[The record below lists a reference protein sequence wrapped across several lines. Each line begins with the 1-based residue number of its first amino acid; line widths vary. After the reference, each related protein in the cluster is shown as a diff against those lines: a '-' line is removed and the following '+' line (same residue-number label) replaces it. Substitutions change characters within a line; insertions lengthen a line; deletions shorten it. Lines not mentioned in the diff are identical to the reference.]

1 MSNSC
6 PVMVPPTMGKS
17 ALGPLR
23 RLAFVFAVDLIRA
36 GVGVSVGT
44 KMRPLLLLV
53 AVGVSETL
61 IVAVAVIA
69 PGLGSEAISASVA
82 TGRFAGA
89 FSTKKLAI
97 QPPLSSK
104 YQLLL
109 SSLATTLTRV
119 PAGTWPAVGKEMSG
133 PVRRLDVTGTVLPI
147 SATVGVSVAVKVG
160 VGVCVAVAVAVA
172 DGAVVAV
179 AVAVAVASLVGV
191 SVAVAVSVA
200 VGVGGRIGLSGLT
213 LTVTVSGDP
222 NVSETGNVTS
232 GLFVNMMVMEDGTV
246 DVKVCETLN
255 PNVRS
260 NVTVIVLANGVAAP
274 SLSFVGTV
282 NETGSCWRTTMCKGW
297 GRGVASA
304 VGVPI

>member
-1 MSNSC
+1 
-6 PVMVPPTMGKS
+6 
-17 ALGPLR
+17 
-23 RLAFVFAVDLIRA
+23 
-36 GVGVSVGT
+36 
-44 KMRPLLLLV
+44 
-53 AVGVSETL
+53 
-61 IVAVAVIA
+61 
-69 PGLGSEAISASVA
+69 
-82 TGRFAGA
+82 
-89 FSTKKLAI
+89 
-97 QPPLSSK
+97 
-104 YQLLL
+104 
-109 SSLATTLTRV
+109 
-119 PAGTWPAVGKEMSG
+119 
-133 PVRRLDVTGTVLPI
+133 LDVTGTVLPI

-160 VGVCVAVAVAVA
+160 VGVWVAVAVAVA
-172 DGAVVAV
+172 EGAVVAV
-179 AVAVAVASLVGV
+179 AVAVGSLVGV

-260 NVTVIVLANGVAAP
+260 NVTVTIFANGVAAP